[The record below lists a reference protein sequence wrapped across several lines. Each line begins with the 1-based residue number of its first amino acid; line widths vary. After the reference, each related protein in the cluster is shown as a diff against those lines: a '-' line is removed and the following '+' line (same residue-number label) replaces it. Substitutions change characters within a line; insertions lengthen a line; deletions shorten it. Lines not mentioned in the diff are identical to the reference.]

1 MNAMATAHAPEFR
14 AYIYALAAFS
24 ILQFALTTLAMSVA
38 ETAAGARTW
47 IPLLNVIAILLYI
60 LTGFLAGSL
69 ARRRN
74 VLNGLVVGFLAA
86 AISVSFF
93 GTGQGITVGT
103 FLLCLTGAIVSG
115 IGGACS
121 LFLHQAQRGR

>member
-1 MNAMATAHAPEFR
+1 MKAMATAHAPEFR
-14 AYIYALAAFS
+14 AYTYALAAFS
-24 ILQFALTTLAMSVA
+24 ILQFALTTLANSVA

-47 IPLLNVIAILLYI
+47 IPLLNAIAILLYI
-60 LTGFLAGSL
+60 LTGFLAGAL
-69 ARRRN
+69 AKRRN

-93 GTGQGITVGT
+93 GTGQGFTVGT
-103 FLLCLTGAIVSG
+103 ILLCLTGAIVAG

-121 LFLHQAQRGR
+121 LFLHQAQRGS